1 MCLFQ
6 QVPMAKYSF
15 PSIPDEIMNGIPDTK
30 ELVNHVKIANFNALG
45 IQLGIKKQI
54 RVNLKSA
61 EDLFDEWLAGT
72 LPHEKT
78 RSVLI
83 TALENMGQVAL
94 VQTYMEY
101 LTTLVSLKN

>member
-1 MCLFQ
+1 
-6 QVPMAKYSF
+6 MAKYSV

-54 RVNLKSA
+54 RTNLTTP
-61 EDLFDEWLAGT
+61 EDLFDKWLAVK
-72 LPHEKT
+72 LRHEKT
-78 RSVLI
+78 RRVLI
-83 TALENMGQVAL
+83 TALENMEEFAL